1 MEKEMIPVVL
11 ETGAFR
17 TGIITV
23 VSTALAALSGCFAR
37 WFSSRVSALK
47 EERRLHFD
55 EESARASAETVSS
68 LEWSEEWTGKE
79 TVGFTAAAALSGSLS
94 WFFSWNLTAMNE
106 AACSRFEMESAVA

>member
-1 MEKEMIPVVL
+1 MIPVVL
-11 ETGAFR
+11 ETWAFW
-17 TGIITV
+17 TGIVTV

-68 LEWSEEWTGKE
+68 LEWSEEWTGKA
-79 TVGFTAAAALSGSLS
+79 TVGFTEDAR
-94 WFFSWNLTAMNE
+94 
-106 AACSRFEMESAVA
+106 SRFEIESAVAWARVWLAEACT